1 MQIELPIGPLPPAP
15 MTIPTL
21 TKRWQ
26 RMPNSK
32 AKRRKTSVEPTA

>member
-1 MQIELPIGPLPPAP
+1 MLQIELFPIGPLPPAP

-26 RMPNSK
+26 RVPNSK
-32 AKRRKTSVEPTA
+32 AKQRGKAK

>member
-1 MQIELPIGPLPPAP
+1 MYQIELPIGQLPPAP

-26 RMPNSK
+26 RAPNSK
-32 AKRRKTSVEPTA
+32 AKRRRKTND